1 MRSMHARVCNREL
14 FKWYL
19 ALKKNIRNQEE
30 SKEEVTVDCLSA
42 KNVSTNYRAMKV
54 QLMGQSE
61 LNTEWTT
68 SKDSLLGF
76 SIEQDEMNKFLT

>member
-19 ALKKNIRNQEE
+19 ALKKKINNQEE
-30 SKEEVTVDCLSA
+30 SKEEVTVDYLSA

-54 QLMGQSE
+54 
-61 LNTEWTT
+61 
-68 SKDSLLGF
+68 
-76 SIEQDEMNKFLT
+76 